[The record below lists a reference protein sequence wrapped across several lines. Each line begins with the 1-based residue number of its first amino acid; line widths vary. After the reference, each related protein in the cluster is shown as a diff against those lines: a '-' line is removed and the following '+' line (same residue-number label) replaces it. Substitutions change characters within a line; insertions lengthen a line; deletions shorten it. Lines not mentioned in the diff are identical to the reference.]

1 MKPSG
6 LGLRRSPSPLS
17 ERARAWLEERSSSHL
32 KWESCK
38 TFFGPRLSQAPGECF
53 QKKKRGGTPR
63 ECLFLIPKNR
73 GTFFRGLLRVRGGV
87 VRESTPWEVVVHYR
101 CQGRLRRPEE
111 ETRIRSRLRQTQQ
124 SPRLDGLKG
133 KPWTTG
139 SGQPRLWSRVAASG
153 HV

>member
-1 MKPSG
+1 MCCRDSGKRQKPSPH
-6 LGLRRSPSPLS
+6 RRIVA
-17 ERARAWLEERSSSHL
+17 EMHRARNPEDSVRLLADVFSEEKSR
-32 KWESCK
+32 
-38 TFFGPRLSQAPGECF
+38 
-53 QKKKRGGTPR
+53 GTPR

-111 ETRIRSRLRQTQQ
+111 ETRIRSRLRQTQR
-124 SPRLDGLKG
+124 SPHLFGLKG

>member
-1 MKPSG
+1 MK
-6 LGLRRSPSPLS
+6 
-17 ERARAWLEERSSSHL
+17 EV
-32 KWESCK
+32 
-38 TFFGPRLSQAPGECF
+38 
-53 QKKKRGGTPR
+53 RGTGG

-73 GTFFRGLLRVRGGV
+73 GTVFRGLLRVCGGV
-87 VRESTPWEVVVHYR
+87 VRESTPWEVEVHYR

-111 ETRIRSRLRQTQQ
+111 ETRIRSRLRQTPR